1 MIIEFSHGK
10 IIANLHDV
18 VIRLNSMPSASLQ
31 CHVDAIKLIGRG
43 ANVITAYDLQCQ
55 WTVKLDNEQQVQ
67 NLADFLGI
75 PIQ

>member
-1 MIIEFSHGK
+1 MIIEFSQGK
-10 IIANLHDV
+10 IIANLYDV
-18 VIRLNSMPSASLQ
+18 VVRFNSVPSASLQ

-43 ANVITAYDLQCQ
+43 ANVITAHDVQCQ
-55 WTVKLDNEQQVQ
+55 WTVKLDNEHQLQ